1 METDRLNVGHDH
13 NQLKLLVQN
22 VEIKAHPYGCVAIR
36 IEKYSLD
43 DVINQLVEEYG
54 EERLIEKIKEK

>member
-1 METDRLNVGHDH
+1 MENLNVGHDN
-13 NQLKLLVQN
+13 NQLKLLVQKM
-22 VEIKAHPYGCVAIR
+22 EINAHPYGCVKIH

-54 EERLIEKIKEK
+54 KEKLIAKINEP

>member
-1 METDRLNVGHDH
+1 MDRLNIGHDH
-13 NQLKLLVQN
+13 NQLKLLVQK
-22 VEIKAHPYGCVAIR
+22 VEINAHPYDCVAIR

-54 EERLIEKIKEK
+54 EEKLIAKIKEK